1 MTTITL
7 SVSPD
12 AKKYIKA
19 KAALEGTT
27 MRDFVLRCVG
37 WQPKEELDSEYTS
50 DDFNEVTKAAMEED
64 ISTMTQYES
73 VEDMVAE
80 MRKW

>member
-7 SVSPD
+7 SVPPE

-37 WQPKEELDSEYTS
+37 WKQQGEVHEYTS
-50 DDFNEVTKAAMEED
+50 DDFNEVTHAAMRED
-64 ISTMTQYES
+64 VSNQKVYDDVDELIA
-73 VEDMVAE
+73 DM
-80 MRKW
+80 KQW